1 MNHVEL
7 NRSKDGGVDING
19 IEHLVAGFCGSMST
33 AAEAAT
39 IIYGYTTTTGS
50 FGAGFVAKNSWQD
63 AVDEANSFAP
73 IGTPMAMSSNTWQG
87 AAEAD
92 TTRVPTR

>member
-19 IEHLVAGFCGSMST
+19 IGHLVAGFCGSMST

-39 IIYGYTTTTGS
+39 FIYGP
-50 FGAGFVAKNSWQD
+50 D
-63 AVDEANSFAP
+63 
-73 IGTPMAMSSNTWQG
+73 
-87 AAEAD
+87 
-92 TTRVPTR
+92 